1 MLERVRDIGVVG
13 AGGAG
18 FPSYKKLEANAEV
31 VIMNAAECEPLLHK
45 DKQVLTH
52 FKSEVLAGMRAC
64 MDQVG
69 AQRGVIGI
77 KDKYTELIAELRTAA
92 GPLGIE
98 VFELGDFY
106 PAGDEFITVYEVT
119 KRVIPPGG
127 IPLDVGCLVM
137 NVETFLNVHRDEP
150 VVDKFLSVAGHVPEP
165 VTVKVP
171 VGISFRDVLTNV
183 GVDLETV
190 DAVLVGGVMMG
201 KLMES
206 WDEVVTRTTGALL
219 CFPEGHRLP
228 KRYRADAKERD
239 LIGKSACDQC
249 SFCTELC
256 PRYLLGHPVEP
267 HLAMRG
273 LEFNMVGD
281 ALILGSQFCCE
292 CNLCSLYSCPE
303 DLFPKDACAD
313 NKVFMR
319 AQKLQHPWTKKPDV
333 KPHSMQEFRHIP
345 VTSLMKK
352 LGLNDFRNVGP
363 LVEVDWR
370 FDHVRIPLSM
380 HIGAPA
386 VATVKAGDMVQ
397 RGQAIAAAPDG
408 LGVPVHASIT
418 GQVAEVG
425 DFITIRRS

>member
-18 FPSYKKLEANAEV
+18 FPSYKKLEARAEI

-52 FKSEVLAGMRAC
+52 YKDEVLAGMKAC

-69 AQRGVIGI
+69 ASRGILAI
-77 KDKYTELIAELRTAA
+77 KVKYTELIAELRQVA
-92 GPLGIE
+92 GPMGIE

-106 PAGDEFITVYEVT
+106 PAGDEFITVYECT

-137 NVETFLNVHRDEP
+137 NVETFLNVHRGEP
-150 VVDKFLSVAGHVPEP
+150 VIEKFLSVAGHVPEP

-171 VGISFRDVLTNV
+171 VGMSFRDVLTNV

-228 KRYRADAKERD
+228 KRYRSDARERD

-319 AQKLQHPWTKKPDV
+319 AQKLQHPWAGKADV
-333 KPHSMQEFRHIP
+333 KVHSMQEFRHIP
-345 VTSLMKK
+345 VASLMKK
-352 LGLNDFRNVGP
+352 LGLNEFRNVGP

-370 FDHVRIPLSM
+370 FESVSIPLSM

-386 VATVKAGDMVQ
+386 TATVAAGDMVT
-397 RGQAIAAAPDG
+397 RGQLIATAPDG

-418 GQVAEVG
+418 GVVAEVG
-425 DFITIRRS
+425 ESITIRRS